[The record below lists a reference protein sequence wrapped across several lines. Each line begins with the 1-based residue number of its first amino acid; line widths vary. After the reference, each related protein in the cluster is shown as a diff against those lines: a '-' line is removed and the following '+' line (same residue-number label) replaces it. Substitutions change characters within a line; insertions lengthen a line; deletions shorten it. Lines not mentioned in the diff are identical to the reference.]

1 MAKTLIYL
9 DAGHGGSDS
18 GAVGY
23 IVEKDVALSVTRY
36 CDEYLRSKGIAT
48 LMARNSDVYKSLN
61 DRIKEANKKKAT
73 YYVSIHLNAGK
84 GDGVETYHSIYRGV
98 GEDLATNIFNEIV
111 KIGQNDDRGVKTRRS
126 VDGSDYYAVIR
137 GTKMPATIVEVAFVD
152 HSQDYKIVDT
162 AAEQKAMGIAIAK
175 GIIATL
181 KAQGLYKDEEL
192 KYKSHVQSY
201 GWEKEWCKAGETS
214 GTVGEGKRMEAL
226 IIDAPSDWDLIYQ
239 VHCQSYGDMST
250 VSDGHIAGT
259 VGKAKRMESIKI
271 NASVPIEYR
280 VHQQKEG
287 WSKWYTNGQWAGAKG
302 KSLRLEA
309 IEIRKAKTATS
320 STSR

>member
-1 MAKTLIYL
+1 MAKPLIYL
-9 DAGHGGSDS
+9 DPGHGGSDS

-23 IVEKDVALSVTRY
+23 IVEKKVALSISRY
-36 CDEYLRSKGIAT
+36 CDEYLKQKGIDV
-48 LMARNSDVYKSLN
+48 LMARYSDMYKSLA
-61 DRIKEANKKKAT
+61 DRVNEANRAKAT

-111 KIGQNDDRGVKTRRS
+111 KLGQDDDRGVKTRTG
-126 VDGSDYYAVIR
+126 VDGQDYYYVIKY
-137 GTKMPATIVEVAFVD
+137 TNMPATIVEVAFVD
-152 HSQDYKIVDT
+152 NVNDYKIVDT
-162 AAEQKAMGIAIAK
+162 DAECKAMGIAIAK

-192 KYKSHVQSY
+192 KYKSHSQTY
-201 GWEKEWCKAGETS
+201 GWEKDFCKPGETS

-226 IIDAPSDWDLIYQ
+226 IIDAPSDWDLTYQ
-239 VHCQSYGDMST
+239 VHCQTYGDMPVVT
-250 VSDGHIAGT
+250 DGNIAGT
-259 VGKAKRMESIKI
+259 VGKGKRMESVKI
-271 NASVPIEYR
+271 DANVPLMYR

-287 WSKWYTNGQWAGAKG
+287 WSKWYTNGQWAGIKG

-309 IEIRKAKTATS
+309 IEIKRA
-320 STSR
+320 